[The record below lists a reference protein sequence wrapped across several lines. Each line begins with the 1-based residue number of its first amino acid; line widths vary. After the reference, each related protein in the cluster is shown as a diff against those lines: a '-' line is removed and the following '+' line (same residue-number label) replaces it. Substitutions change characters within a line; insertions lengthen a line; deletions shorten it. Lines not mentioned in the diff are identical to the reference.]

1 MKFYHKLNFNS
12 HIPDLCKKASYKVNS
27 LPLVAPYMDIAKK
40 RIFMNAFLSRNL
52 GTALSYGCARAVKI
66 MKGYTN
72 FMKDVS
78 E

>member
-1 MKFYHKLNFNS
+1 
-12 HIPDLCKKASYKVNS
+12 
-27 LPLVAPYMDIAKK
+27 MDAKNIAKK

-72 FMKDVS
+72 FMKGVS

>member
-1 MKFYHKLNFNS
+1 
-12 HIPDLCKKASYKVNS
+12 
-27 LPLVAPYMDIAKK
+27 MDIAKK
-40 RIFMNAFLSRNL
+40 RIFMNTFLSRNL

-72 FMKDVS
+72 FMKGVS

>member
-27 LPLVAPYMDIAKK
+27 MDAKNIAKK
-40 RIFMNAFLSRNL
+40 RIFMYAFLSRNL

-72 FMKDVS
+72 FMKGVS

>member
-27 LPLVAPYMDIAKK
+27 MDAKNIAKK

-72 FMKDVS
+72 FMKGVS

>member
-1 MKFYHKLNFNS
+1 MEFYHKLNFNS

-27 LPLVAPYMDIAKK
+27 MDAKNIAKK

-72 FMKDVS
+72 FMKGVS